1 MNISMRRMAF
11 GERFSV
17 SLNQIVRI
25 GKTLQLLNKE
35 QEVAAELTIEEH
47 DESSTRV
54 KITKVL
60 REDIDFKD
68 NITVILLQLHGLES
82 KT

>member
-1 MNISMRRMAF
+1 MQGVCAN
-11 GERFSV
+11 EPPV
-17 SLNQIVRI
+17 VLVR
-25 GKTLQLLNKE
+25 E

-60 REDIDFKD
+60 REDIDFED
-68 NITVILLQLHGLES
+68 NITVIGRVR
-82 KT
+82 